1 MQKRK
6 LSKLKDTQNGRLF
19 NEDPADTVVIRTN
32 LNGTRESYVPASDRA
47 FRYRVTRMMIAAG
60 IPMNTMNVIRPA
72 LEDMF
77 QQPLAPPNMLVAD
90 YIQQILLQEVD
101 TRLEEL
107 KGKQVSV
114 CFDATP
120 RMGDVFA
127 LIVRYVE
134 ITEEG
139 KEGNIFGI
147 VLGTARRCNSS
158 LFSR

>member
-1 MQKRK
+1 
-6 LSKLKDTQNGRLF
+6 
-19 NEDPADTVVIRTN
+19 
-32 LNGTRESYVPASDRA
+32 
-47 FRYRVTRMMIAAG
+47 
-60 IPMNTMNVIRPA
+60 MNTMNVIRPA
-72 LEDMF
+72 LEDMC

-90 YIQQILLQEVD
+90 YIEKIVLQEVD
-101 TRLEEL
+101 TQLEEL

-134 ITEEG
+134 ITKEG

-147 VLGTARRCNSS
+147 VLGTA
-158 LFSR
+158 